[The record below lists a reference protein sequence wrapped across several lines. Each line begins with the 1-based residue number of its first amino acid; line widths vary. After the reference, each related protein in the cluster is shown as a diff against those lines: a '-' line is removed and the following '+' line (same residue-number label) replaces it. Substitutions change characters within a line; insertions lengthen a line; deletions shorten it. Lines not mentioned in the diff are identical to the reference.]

1 MIKSRRKVNKALIV
15 NNIRLCRDAEGTP
28 VYLNLVT
35 GKGYGFA
42 DRRRLKLKR
51 VSIGTLKRIRSGLFG
66 EGYYPELTTISG

>member
-15 NNIRLCRDAEGTP
+15 NNIRLCRDVEGTP

-42 DRRRLKLKR
+42 NRRRLKLKL
-51 VSIGTLKRIRSGLFG
+51 VTSGTIERLRSGMFG
-66 EGYYPELTTISG
+66 AGDYPELTTISG